1 MTEQRP
7 GLHSSISERTANF
20 PNEELRIIYK
30 LSKEWYVTN
39 AREFSIGQS
48 SRYRYALVKATSTYR
63 EMFGFEREII
73 VIFSPYE
80 LFQAR
85 SIDAIDTLA
94 QSVLDKYQALRIER
108 ICSMLFSK
116 DPNIERKISD
126 ILRESQ
132 AQDSQVIVPIP
143 RVISF

>member
-1 MTEQRP
+1 
-7 GLHSSISERTANF
+7 
-20 PNEELRIIYK
+20 
-30 LSKEWYVTN
+30 
-39 AREFSIGQS
+39 
-48 SRYRYALVKATSTYR
+48 
-63 EMFGFEREII
+63 MFGFEREII